1 MFQVQGKNVQLMKTI
16 HRHSLPQP
24 FPNYTC
30 TRPAVPASII
40 YNPPKI
46 WPIGL
51 IGRLRQ
57 AIDKPSAGEW
67 WRAQI
72 LAFQ

>member
-1 MFQVQGKNVQLMKTI
+1 MFQVQGKNLQLMKTI
-16 HRHSLPQP
+16 HPHSLPQP
-24 FPNYTC
+24 FPSQ
-30 TRPAVPASII
+30 PAAVPASII

-67 WRAQI
+67 W
-72 LAFQ
+72 